1 VPVRSE
7 VAHRAFQQDVAGAV
21 LAGGPSRRMG
31 RDKATLPLGGS
42 LLGRLAVEAVA
53 AVADPVA
60 LVAPAGHPANGLLAA
75 GAGAPGGGSG
85 GLKSEAG
92 TPVVGGNL
100 EPSGSPPVDQAPAR
114 LLTVA
119 DPGRGPLAA
128 LAAALRA
135 LPAEYLVVVAGD
147 HPGLR
152 VELLRRLVAM
162 RAQAPALACRRGGRV
177 EPMVAIYRRE
187 PALAAAEARLA
198 GRDHSLRGLL
208 ADLGAR
214 LLDEAEWRPF
224 DPDGRSFV
232 DLDDPAALAAW
243 LRGRR

>member
-1 VPVRSE
+1 MKE
-7 VAHRAFQQDVAGAV
+7 GVAWRLDG
-21 LAGGPSRRMG
+21 GGPLRRG
-31 RDKATLPLGGS
+31 TAS
-42 LLGRLAVEAVA
+42 RLARAAWPERCSPVGRAGVWAVTRRPCRLAIEALA

-60 LVAPAGHPANGLLAA
+60 LVAPTGHPANRLLAA
-75 GAGAPGGGSG
+75 GVGAAPPGRP
-85 GLKSEAG
+85 L
-92 TPVVGGNL
+92 
-100 EPSGSPPVDQAPAR
+100 R
-114 LLTVA
+114 LLAVA

-128 LAAALRA
+128 LAAALHA
-135 LPAEYLVVVAGD
+135 LPAEHLLVVAGD

-152 VELLRRLVAM
+152 VELLRQLVTM
-162 RAQAPALACRRGGRV
+162 RAEASALACRRGGRV
-177 EPMVAIYRRE
+177 EPLVALYRRE

-214 LLDEAEWRPF
+214 LLDESEWRPF

-243 LRGRR
+243 LQGQR

>member
-1 VPVRSE
+1 MARRRWP
-7 VAHRAFQQDVAGAV
+7 AAGVAGAV

-31 RDKATLPLGGS
+31 RDKATIRLGGS
-42 LLGRLAVEAVA
+42 VLGLLAIDALA

-60 LVAPAGHPANGLLAA
+60 LVAPAGHPANRLL
-75 GAGAPGGGSG
+75 GAEADRTGAP
-85 GLKSEAG
+85 AG
-92 TPVVGGNL
+92 R
-100 EPSGSPPVDQAPAR
+100 PAR
-114 LLTVA
+114 LLAVA
-119 DPGRGPLAA
+119 DPGQGPLAA

-135 LPAEYLVVVAGD
+135 LPAEHLVVVAGD

-162 RAQAPALACRRGGRV
+162 RARAPALACRRAGRV
-177 EPMVAIYRRE
+177 EPLLAVYRRE

-208 ADLGAR
+208 AELGAR
-214 LLDEAEWRPF
+214 VLDEAEWRRF

-243 LRGRR
+243 LAEQH